1 MVRLFQASLCII
13 AVVVAGGCEKKTSV
27 TGKVTYNATPIENG
41 YISFSPKGSG
51 QTVAGPIT
59 DGKYAI
65 EEAKPGHYTA
75 IVVGRK
81 KINHYSTS
89 AEAYANAAKSAHVS
103 EAADYIAEQAD
114 GNSKEVEFHA
124 GAQSFDFAISGPAA
138 PKN

>member
-1 MVRLFQASLCII
+1 MYRLFYVSLCLA
-13 AVVVAGGCEKKTSV
+13 AVAAGGCDKKTSIA
-27 TGKVTYNATPIENG
+27 GSVTYNATPVENG

-59 DGKYAI
+59 GGKYSI

-89 AEAYANAAKSAHVS
+89 AEAYANAGKNAHVS
-103 EAADYIAEQAD
+103 EASDYIADRAE
-114 GNSKEVEFHA
+114 GNSKEIDLSS
-124 GAQSFDFAISGPAA
+124 GAQTFDFAITGPAA